1 MKTAHKGIIAAA
13 LLVGLSATDAVAQA
27 IAPADTLSTA
37 VGTVLGNYIRGSLD
51 QLATLGVPVD
61 NEVFIATLAR
71 VVKGEATGIAP
82 DEADAWIDRYISAT
96 RPADLPDSF
105 TPESQQA
112 FLDALASQSGAV
124 RRPSGLVFIEEQ
136 AGTGEK
142 PGPTDTVELKYTLRF
157 SDGTVADATGRPV
170 RFKVNELTPG
180 FTEGLQMM
188 QPGGR
193 YRIAMPA
200 SLGYGEEGIT
210 GAVPG
215 NAALDFTVELINIIK

>member
-1 MKTAHKGIIAAA
+1 MKLLHKIFTCVLAAA
-13 LLVGLSATDAVAQA
+13 AFAPAADAQV
-27 IAPADTLSTA
+27 IAPSDTLSTA

-51 QLATLGVPVD
+51 QLVTLGVPVD
-61 NEVFIATLAR
+61 NDVFIATLAQ
-71 VVKGEATGIAP
+71 VVKGQPTGLSAE
-82 DEADAWIDRYISAT
+82 EADKWIDRYISAT
-96 RPADLPDSF
+96 RPGDLPDSF

-112 FLDALASQSGAV
+112 FLDSVASLPGAV
-124 RRPSGLVFIEEQ
+124 RRPSGLVFIEE
-136 AGTGEK
+136 K
-142 PGPTDTVELKYTLRF
+142 PGSGDKPTADDTVEVKYTLRF

-180 FTEGLQMM
+180 FSEGLLLM

-200 SLGYGEEGIT
+200 SLGYGPEGIT

-215 NAALDFTVELINIIK
+215 NAALDFTVELIDVIK